1 MHIPKFTFSPSSLI
15 DNIKIIRII
24 IIAITTAIIALFL
37 IFLYNDFYQTIV
49 QAKIVVVLRQE
60 VAVENI
66 DIKRFNQ
73 ILSKHDYKTTQL
85 IPIVVPDP
93 FATEPKL
100 ISEKTENEIIQD
112 PIQ

>member
-1 MHIPKFTFSPSSLI
+1 MRFTNLKFNFSSLI

-24 IIAITTAIIALFL
+24 IIAIITAIIALFS

-73 ILSKHDYKTTQL
+73 ILSKHDYKTTEL
-85 IPIVVPDP
+85 IPIVIPDP

-100 ISEKTENEIIQD
+100 ITEKTENEIIQN
-112 PIQ
+112 